1 MTNAT
6 MTADQMSMSQLR
18 QFITENAI
26 VVEGNRRFKATLVAA
41 VKAYQES
48 QLAAT
53 VANAVE
59 TTKEVAEASAIAV
72 EPTAVT
78 VEATVVAAVKVLT
91 SPTAIGIY
99 RGALRLSLQVG
110 YLVLMAL
117 TFAGVWAC
125 KRLEGGPAVVCWI
138 KSYTRT
144 NPKGRLVRR
153 VVARQLRVALAEIR
167 LVSAPLAA
175 RAKEVRAIV
184 QGGAAKVF
192 GA

>member
-1 MTNAT
+1 
-6 MTADQMSMSQLR
+6 MSMADLR
-18 QFITENAI
+18 AFITENAI

-41 VKAYQES
+41 VKAYQDS
-48 QLAAT
+48 QLATT

-59 TTKEVAEASAIAV
+59 ATKEVAEASAIAV

-78 VEATVVAAVKVLT
+78 VEATVVAAVKVLA

-99 RGALRLSLQVG
+99 RGALRLALQVG

-117 TFAGVWAC
+117 TFAGVWAW

-167 LVSAPLAA
+167 LVGAPLVA

>member
-1 MTNAT
+1 
-6 MTADQMSMSQLR
+6 MSMAALR
-18 QFITENAI
+18 AFITENAI

-59 TTKEVAEASAIAV
+59 VTKEVAEASAIAV

-99 RGALRLSLQVG
+99 RGALRLALQVG
-110 YLVLMAL
+110 CLVLMAL
-117 TFAGVWAC
+117 TLAGVWAC

-144 NPKGRLVRR
+144 TPKGRLIRR
-153 VVARQLRVALAEIR
+153 VVARQLRVALAEIQ
-167 LVSAPLAA
+167 LVGAPLVA

-184 QGGAAKVF
+184 QEGTAKVF